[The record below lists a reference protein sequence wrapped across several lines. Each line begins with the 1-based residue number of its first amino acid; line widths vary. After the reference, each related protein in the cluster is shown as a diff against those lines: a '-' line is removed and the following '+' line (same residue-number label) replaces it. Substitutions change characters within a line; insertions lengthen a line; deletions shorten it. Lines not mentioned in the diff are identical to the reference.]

1 MSQNIWANIFSKK
14 IKKYENFLWKYWKR
28 EKEKMKREKEKK
40 TREKENNSFLG
51 CNHMIFNYVVIGDAV
66 IIIIMVFTLCNILE
80 CLYKIIY

>member
-1 MSQNIWANIFSKK
+1 
-14 IKKYENFLWKYWKR
+14 
-28 EKEKMKREKEKK
+28 MKREKEKK
-40 TREKENNSFLG
+40 MREKENNSFLG